1 MCSIQ
6 EKTINDFG
14 QQVRYEIPETLG
26 YCYEA
31 SKLLRDKLK
40 SKYDLSDKE
49 IKIKEVHVGYPL
61 KIRHYVIKL
70 NSSCLAKDY
79 SSYTVLI
86 DVTLD
91 QYCDENYKADIVK
104 QTFGLKENIPNVNI
118 FKPGNT
124 PYDNI

>member
-6 EKTINDFG
+6 EKTIIHLG
-14 QQVRYEIPETLG
+14 QKVRNEIPEPLG

-31 SKLLRDKLK
+31 SKLLRDELK
-40 SKYDLSDKE
+40 NRYDLSDKQIE
-49 IKIKEVHVGYPL
+49 IKEVYVGYPL

-70 NSSCLAKDY
+70 NAKCLFKNY
-79 SSYTVLI
+79 SSYSVLI

-91 QYCDENYKADIVK
+91 QYCDKNYNEDNVK
-104 QTFGLKENIPNVNI
+104 QTYGLKENISEVNI
-118 FKPGNT
+118 FEPGNT